1 MSFFKSIA
9 KIVVKTAISGSF
21 SLSTVGPIAVA
32 GIVPL
37 AIYGFIKKRRSRN
50 KDDEDDEDDE
60 ELRRQLREATRDDV
74 QISLEYVSESEELF

>member
-9 KIVVKTAISGSF
+9 KIVVKTALSGSV
-21 SLSTVGPIAVA
+21 SLSTVGPIAAV

-50 KDDEDDEDDE
+50 KDDEDDE
-60 ELRRQLREATRDDV
+60 ELRRQLQEARRDDI